1 MKLFYIVLFA
11 ASILAPLDAQNNF
24 VLGKKILPIEDTWL
38 NRQMSGSK
46 QNLFADSVIK
56 QNSASST
63 DTTNILAPDSLKY
76 NMYGGLLNDDP
87 IYTPKSPVWKPM
99 VQIVIQEV
107 LLNLVDH
114 YVMHFDWATVG
125 FHSWNRTVLHS
136 GFPWNKGWE
145 WDNARFGNDFLLHP
159 YTGASYFNAARSS
172 GYNYWES
179 SLFVFGGSYLWKLFG
194 ENGGTQYSPAKN
206 SLIATTL
213 GGMVMGEGLYR
224 LGSDVI
230 DERSTGVERVSREL
244 LAFIISPGRSFS
256 RALSGRLFDHITEDV
271 YQTEPLNVTFA
282 VGYHRVNNGISIE
295 KSSNSFNLNIDLDYG
310 NPFEKRF
317 RKPFDYYKVI
327 GDLDF
332 GVGRKIADNITGYG
346 ILFGKNI
353 QSDKME
359 SLIGVFQSMD
369 YFDNKTFE
377 LGTFAFGPGIISKIP
392 FSSNS
397 SLFTNLHI
405 GVIPFGAL
413 SNRFGPDTT
422 QIGDFDFDGG
432 AQVTLES
439 TYNIGGW
446 VDLTFSGY
454 YWWLHTYHGTA
465 GNSYIGLIK
474 PKIAVKILDNM
485 SIGFEQLVYYSDRY
499 PRDFTSVHSVRTEEK
514 VFFQLFIE
522 QFKFKK

>member
-1 MKLFYIVLFA
+1 MKLLYILFLSLIITASFY
-11 ASILAPLDAQNNF
+11 AQNNF
-24 VLGKKILPIEDTWL
+24 VFEKKMQLIQDTWL
-38 NRQMSGSK
+38 NRQISRNDINNYPDLLPIS
-46 QNLFADSVIK
+46 NE
-56 QNSASST
+56 SSFPDTINTSLT
-63 DTTNILAPDSLKY
+63 DTMKY
-76 NMYGGLLNDDP
+76 NMYGNLLNDDP
-87 IYTPKSPVWKPM
+87 NYTPKLPVWKPA
-99 VQIVIQEV
+99 VQIVIQEA

-125 FHSWNRTVLHS
+125 FKSWNKTVFHS
-136 GFPWNKGWE
+136 GFPWNNGWE

-194 ENGGTQYSPAKN
+194 ENGGAQYKPAKN
-206 SLIATTL
+206 SLVATTL

-230 DERSTGVERVSREL
+230 DTRSTGLERVSREF

-256 RALSGRLFDHITEDV
+256 RFLSGKLFDHTTEDV
-271 YQTEPLNVTFA
+271 YQTEPLNITFA
-282 VGYHRVNNGISIE
+282 PGYHRVNDGTSLE
-295 KSSNSFNLNIDLDYG
+295 QGSNSFNLNINLDYG
-310 NPFEKRF
+310 NPFEKIS
-317 RKPFDYYKVI
+317 RKPFDYYRV
-327 GDLDF
+327 GADLDF

-346 ILFGKNI
+346 ILYGSNI
-353 QSDKME
+353 QNGGVE
-359 SLIGVFQSMD
+359 SLAGLFQHMD

-377 LGTFAFGPGIISKIP
+377 LATFAFGPGIISLIP
-392 FSSNS
+392 LSHNS
-397 SLFTNLHI
+397 SLYTNLHVSI
-405 GVIPFGAL
+405 VPFGAL

-432 AQVTLES
+432 AQITLQS
-439 TYNIGGW
+439 TYNIAGW
-446 VDLTFSGY
+446 VGLTFTGY

-474 PKIAVKILDNM
+474 PRIAVKIYDNM

-499 PRDFTSVHSVRTEEK
+499 PRSYTSVHSVRTEEK